1 MNKDRFKISYLKQY
15 KSPWRVH
22 RHSLTTFS
30 YTPCKYSS
38 GPRFA
43 LITDLISECIDS
55 TTCWKHFSEFLLHIK
70 MLSCLG
76 CRIVGCTT
84 IIHVLFNNISKVL
97 YWIVIWWHW
106 RPLEA
111 TWVRWSQ
118 FEMIWTL
125 SVLSCWK
132 QPPDDGYIIVIKTA
146 ILCKPWRCLHG
157 KIPIDQRFLKYS
169 DQPLWHHQPCHV
181 HSKRKHLEFDHQ
193 RFVSSECTLD
203 GYQQL

>member
-1 MNKDRFKISYLKQY
+1 MDAHIILAIYSSKLKVYITVNIQTRCWKIIRMLVPCHGKDIAVQRLRNLGCVWPMNKDRFKISYLKQY
-15 KSPWRVH
+15 KSLWRVH
-22 RHSLTTFS
+22 RHSLTTLL

-43 LITDLISECIDS
+43 PITDLISECIDS

-106 RPLEA
+106 RPLEYGEA
-111 TWVRWSQ
+111 SLKW
-118 FEMIWTL
+118 FELWACYPAGSSHQMMDKL
-125 SVLSCWK
+125 SS
-132 QPPDDGYIIVIKTA
+132 
-146 ILCKPWRCLHG
+146 
-157 KIPIDQRFLKYS
+157 
-169 DQPLWHHQPCHV
+169 
-181 HSKRKHLEFDHQ
+181 
-193 RFVSSECTLD
+193 
-203 GYQQL
+203 